1 MKLKSAYKKN
11 NIITLIS
18 DNNLVID
25 FEINRL
31 DTVEILINELKENDI
46 IFDNKEILY
55 KYLDLLINKR
65 YLSII

>member
-18 DNNLVID
+18 DNNLLID
-25 FEINRL
+25 FKINRL

-46 IFDNKEILY
+46 IFDDKEILY

>member
-1 MKLKSAYKKN
+1 MKLKSAYKRN

-18 DNNLVID
+18 DNNLIID
-25 FEINRL
+25 FEINVS
-31 DTVEILINELKENDI
+31 DTIEILIDELKENNI
-46 IFDNKEILY
+46 IFDNKDILY

>member
-31 DTVEILINELKENDI
+31 DTVEILIDELKENNI

>member
-18 DNNLVID
+18 DNNLIID
-25 FEINRL
+25 FQINTL
-31 DTVEILINELKENDI
+31 DTVEILIDELKENYI

-55 KYLDLLINKR
+55 EYLDLLINKR